1 MENATGNKKLFYY
14 EQQTIECLLSE
25 ESDNNYEAQQQVLK
39 KQMTKKFIDHTT
51 CPVSLLFS
59 EHYFKLY
66 IYVNK
71 IIADCVFFISTVGDQ
86 QAVAQIKKILKI
98 FHFISQN
105 FLN

>member
-71 IIADCVFFISTVGDQ
+71 IIADCVFLYPQLEIN
-86 QAVAQIKKILKI
+86 KLWRK
-98 FHFISQN
+98 
-105 FLN
+105 